1 MAFMKQDDENFISNL
16 YFETVNESIDLLTDI
31 LEQININNSTHKE
44 ELSDVLKAS
53 AQNII
58 SKWKNHEK
66 TLRTKVIYDILP
78 NYPDHLLKKS
88 LLLDAMVNILDDIY
102 DEILTKEQRSIYII
116 ELLRILVLFNQE
128 DKFTSYSNEVSNYFN
143 KLLCVAMLENI
154 YKEKIEKSPTFDDV
168 VKYSIECYNS
178 KSMDIDIFIELPLL
192 EMGVDSD
199 RIGELTSLINVYR
212 ALYIIFK
219 DVSDLEH
226 DKKNDIKTPIVIIS
240 ETFSEE
246 KSDYIRSLV
255 DYYDNLSRICNEGVN
270 EKGSS
275 ILYNI
280 KKLIESTLK
289 NNEHVFNGPSLTIK
303 A

>member
-16 YFETVNESIDLLTDI
+16 YFETVNESIDLLIDI
-31 LEQININNSTHKE
+31 LEHININNSTYKE
-44 ELSDVLKAS
+44 ELSDVLNAS

-58 SKWKNHEK
+58 SKWKNHKK
-66 TLRTKVIYDILP
+66 TLRTKVIYDIIP
-78 NYPDHLLKKS
+78 NYPEHLLKKS
-88 LLLDAMVNILDDIY
+88 LLLDATVNILDDIY
-102 DEILTKEQRSIYII
+102 DETLTKEQTSIYII
-116 ELLRILVLFNQE
+116 ELLRILSLFNQE

-143 KLLCVAMLENI
+143 KLLCIATLEKI

-199 RIGELTSLINVYR
+199 RIGELVSLINVYR

-219 DVSDLEH
+219 DISDLEH

-255 DYYDNLSRICNEGVN
+255 DHYYNLSKICYEGVN

-275 ILYNI
+275 TLYNI
-280 KKLIESTLK
+280 KKIIESTLK
-289 NNEHVFNGPSLTIK
+289 ENEHVFNGPSLK

>member
-1 MAFMKQDDENFISNL
+1 
-16 YFETVNESIDLLTDI
+16 
-31 LEQININNSTHKE
+31 
-44 ELSDVLKAS
+44 
-53 AQNII
+53 
-58 SKWKNHEK
+58 
-66 TLRTKVIYDILP
+66 
-78 NYPDHLLKKS
+78 
-88 LLLDAMVNILDDIY
+88 
-102 DEILTKEQRSIYII
+102 
-116 ELLRILVLFNQE
+116 
-128 DKFTSYSNEVSNYFN
+128 
-143 KLLCVAMLENI
+143 
-154 YKEKIEKSPTFDDV
+154 
-168 VKYSIECYNS
+168 
-178 KSMDIDIFIELPLL
+178 MDIDIFIELPLL

-255 DYYDNLSRICNEGVN
+255 DHYYNLSKICYEGVN

-275 ILYNI
+275 ILNNI

-289 NNEHVFNGPSLTIK
+289 NNEHIFNGPSLTNK